1 MIIIKKGNLFMK
13 YIDKF
18 LKKLNTNRNTF
29 ATYILTLLTA
39 YIVVDR
45 IVEMLLMIF
54 TGVSYSYWGPIQYL
68 LALACPTFAFA
79 FCPTSKFAKAKGYKV
94 TLFYVFI
101 TAFYVV
107 SISMFTQWLNMGAW
121 LLLLSVPNYTTL
133 ITEFSDLV
141 TPAFVAISLY
151 LPLVTVYPFFK
162 WVYFK
167 IKDDPLK
174 VRSIWDFRGI
184 DLSDKKEGHG
194 PYTCEVYLC
203 TDDDYNKKIVI
214 PETSRYQSLFVC
226 GGSGTGKTS
235 LIYEPLMAKDLER
248 KYFFREASKE
258 LGFTALRTGIA
269 TLNKPYDNDYLNKNF
284 NLNLLTPTPGKEAI
298 FHTYL
303 KKMILGTIQGDTVYR
318 DLGITLM
325 APDDE
330 VLNHMMDICKNF
342 GIDYDI
348 IDPSSHHNTIGL
360 NPFIYDDPA
369 KIAVTISSVLKSM
382 FLVTHDDPEESY
394 RADIST
400 QAIENTVILL
410 KEMYPRMNEGTL
422 PNMED
427 LLKLLTNFELIEK
440 MCEIM
445 AYDEELKA
453 KYAVQLTYFKKN
465 FYQNAPGKTEIE
477 KYIYTAVSQLDNLLR
492 IPGIK
497 PILCNRH
504 HNINFDQ
511 FLKEGKVVFICTRRG
526 DLGATGHKAFGL
538 FYLISM
544 QNAVLRRPGNEFTRI
559 PHFLYIDEFADFI
572 CKATEPMFTLY
583 RKFKVAPTISV
594 QSLSQLE
601 VHGQKENYRSLI
613 LSNCANK
620 IFTGNADYDEI
631 EWWSNEF
638 GTHREWTYSN
648 SIDTEKVEYDS
659 KYGNVAWKYVSTLKQ
674 GKLQALTL
682 KKCGYKVMGDKGR
695 LLAGC
700 GLLDFLQPKYKEPQ
714 KIKNYD
720 FSKYTHTA
728 SMVTENNNHET
739 NKKKFDFQHID
750 FMDEKNEFDPVQT
763 DITDSKYLFD
773 NQDAIIVNLKRGNPN
788 SH

>member
-1 MIIIKKGNLFMK
+1 MK

-29 ATYILTLLTA
+29 ATYVLTLCTA

-54 TGVSYSYWGPIQYL
+54 TGVSYSYWGPIQYT
-68 LALACPTFAFA
+68 LALACPCFAFA
-79 FCPTSKFAKAKGYKV
+79 FCPTSKFAKTKGYKV

-107 SISMFTQWLNMGAW
+107 AISMLAQWLNMGAW
-121 LLLLSVPNYTTL
+121 LLLLSVPNYTNL

-141 TPAFVAISLY
+141 TPAFVSISLY

-162 WVYFK
+162 FVYFK
-167 IKDDPLK
+167 VKDNPLK
-174 VRSIWDFRGI
+174 VRSLWDFRGI

-194 PYTCEVYLC
+194 PYTCEVFMC
-203 TDDDYNKKIVI
+203 MDDDYNKKII
-214 PETSRYQSLFVC
+214 MPETSRYQSLFVC

-235 LIYEPLMAKDLER
+235 LIYEPLIAKDIER

-258 LGFTALRTGIA
+258 LGFTALKTRIA
-269 TLNKPYDNDYLNKNF
+269 VLNKPYDNNYLNKNF
-284 NLNLLTPTPGKEAI
+284 NLNMLSPITGKEAI

-303 KKMILGTIQGDTVYR
+303 KKMTLGTIYGKTVYR
-318 DLGITLM
+318 NLGLTLM
-325 APDDE
+325 APDYE
-330 VLNHMMDICKNF
+330 VISHMTDVCKNF
-342 GIDYDI
+342 GIEYDV
-348 IDPSSHHNTIGL
+348 IDPSDNNSIGL
-360 NPFIYDDPA
+360 NPFVYDEPA
-369 KIAVTISSVLKSM
+369 KIAVTISSVLKAM
-382 FLVTHDDPEESY
+382 FLVSHDDPEEAY
-394 RADIST
+394 RGDVSM

-427 LLKLLTNFELIEK
+427 LLKLFTNFELIEK

-445 AYDEELKA
+445 SQDEELKE
-453 KYAVQLTYFKKN
+453 KYSIQLTYFKKN
-465 FYQNAPGKTEIE
+465 FYRNAPGKQEME

-504 HNINFDQ
+504 NNVNFDNA
-511 FLKEGKVVFICTRRG
+511 LADGKMIFICTRRG
-526 DLGATGHKAFGL
+526 DLGASGHKAFGL
-538 FYLISM
+538 FYLLSI
-544 QNAVLRRPGNEFTRI
+544 QDAVLRRPGNESTRI

-572 CKATEPMFTLY
+572 CRATEPMFTLY
-583 RKFKVAPTISV
+583 RKFKVATTISV

-620 IFTGNADYDEI
+620 IFTGHADYDEI
-631 EWWSNEF
+631 EWWENEF
-638 GTHREWTYSN
+638 GSHREWVYSN
-648 SIDTEKVEYDS
+648 SMDMSKLEYDS
-659 KYGNVAWKYVSTLKQ
+659 KASGVSWKYVPNIKG

-682 KKCGYKVMGDKGR
+682 TKCGYKIMGDKGM
-695 LLAGC
+695 LQG
-700 GLLDFLQPKYKEPQ
+700 GTGKFEFLQSKYKEPQ

-720 FSKYTHTA
+720 FSKYSDGSAT
-728 SMVTENNNHET
+728 VTENDNHID
-739 NKKKFDFQHID
+739 KKKFDFKNIN
-750 FMDEKNEFDPVQT
+750 FMDEKNEYNPVQT

-773 NQDAIIVNLKRGNPN
+773 NQDAIIVNFKKGKPHN
-788 SH
+788 S